1 MDDADSQLVAAWR
14 TGDDHAFEQL
24 YQRHAER
31 VWRYARYF
39 CGDEDA
45 AAEVV
50 QESFVR
56 VAQHASR
63 FEGRSS
69 FSTWLFTIVR
79 SVSVDAASKRRR
91 APVAASG
98 EEWMERVPAT
108 SEGPDER
115 VALNETRAA
124 VRTAISRL
132 PENEREAVLLCE
144 IEDMPLREAAAI
156 LGWGESRI
164 KVTLFRARRR
174 LKEMLSSHVEART
187 P

>member
-1 MDDADSQLVAAWR
+1 MDDADSQLVAAWCS
-14 TGDDHAFEQL
+14 GDAQAFEAL
-24 YQRHAER
+24 YFRHAER

-39 CGDEDA
+39 CGDEDS

-56 VAQHASR
+56 VAKHAGR
-63 FEGRSS
+63 FEGRAR

-79 SVSVDAASKRRR
+79 SAAVDAASRRRR
-91 APVAASG
+91 APTAASG
-98 EEWMERVPAT
+98 EEWMHRVPAQT
-108 SEGPDER
+108 PSPEER
-115 VALNETRAA
+115 LALNETRAA
-124 VRTAISRL
+124 VRAAIARL

-144 IEDMPLREAAAI
+144 IEDLPLRDAAEI

-174 LKEMLSSHVEART
+174 LKDMLSPHVEART

>member
-1 MDDADSQLVAAWR
+1 MDDADSQLVGAWCS
-14 TGDDHAFEQL
+14 GDAEAFEQL
-24 YQRHAER
+24 YYRHADR

-50 QESFVR
+50 QETFVR
-56 VAQHASR
+56 VAKHAGR
-63 FEGRSS
+63 FEGRSR

-79 SVSVDAASKRRR
+79 SVAVDAASKKRR

-98 EEWMERVPAT
+98 EEWMERVPAQT
-108 SEGPDER
+108 PSPQEYLE
-115 VALNETRAA
+115 LNETRAA
-124 VRTAISRL
+124 VRTAIARL

-144 IEDMPLREAAAI
+144 IEDLPLREAAEI

-174 LKEMLSSHVEART
+174 LKDLLSSHVEART